1 MKIKHII
8 IGGLILL
15 AFFAMLTYRS
25 CVTIDKYSHLKGQYD
40 ALSEEYEIQKETAL
54 DNITELQNQITQKDE
69 KIHDLNS
76 SVSTKNEQI
85 KKLNAEN
92 KELED
97 TYATLT
103 DDKQKIANLETQVS
117 VWKEKFTLAEGVI
130 AEKDK
135 IIFALTEKY
144 ETQVK
149 ITGEYKELY
158 EREVRLR
165 GLLEE
170 RVRMADSKLGGLRLK
185 FNVSKGVMIAL
196 AGLII
201 YGLVSK

>member
-1 MKIKHII
+1 MKTKHII
-8 IGGLILL
+8 IGGLILI
-15 AFFAMLTYRS
+15 AVFVMLTYRS

-40 ALSEEYEIQKETAL
+40 ALSEEYGAQKEAAL
-54 DNITELQNQITQKDE
+54 GNITELQNQIAQKDE

-92 KELED
+92 KKLED

-103 DDKQKIANLETQVS
+103 DDKQRIANLETQVS

-158 EREVRLR
+158 EREARLR

-170 RVRMADSKLGGLRLK
+170 HVRIADSKLGGLQLK
-185 FNVSKGVMIAL
+185 FNVSKGVTIAL